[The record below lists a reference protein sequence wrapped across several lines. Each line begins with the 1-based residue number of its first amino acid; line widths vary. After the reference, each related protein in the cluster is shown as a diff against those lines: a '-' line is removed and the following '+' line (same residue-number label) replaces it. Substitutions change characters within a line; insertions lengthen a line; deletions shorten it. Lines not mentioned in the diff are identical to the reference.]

1 MTIGTAGGSLM
12 MILASFFTEQQYC
25 NLVALLFILAQT
37 CMAVLDI
44 AAHAAMIKEL
54 KSKSHTSIII
64 GYSQTAGILMGG
76 LLLLKLT
83 SSEFSNSIGLAHPI
97 TTSQVVLLIFGIL
110 IMLPAIYLHC
120 WF

>member
-1 MTIGTAGGSLM
+1 MGTVGGALM
-12 MILASFFTEQQYC
+12 LLVSSFFTAQKYC
-25 NLVALLFILAQT
+25 NLVALLFIVAQT

-54 KSKSHTSIII
+54 RSKSHTSIII
-64 GYSQTAGILMGG
+64 GYSQTAGIVIGG

-97 TTSQVVLLIFGIL
+97 TTPQIVLFFFGVGTL
-110 IMLPAIYLHC
+110 LPAIYLHF